1 MTSETLSSTKRK
13 KQKLTGTT
21 HPPLRGFPAI
31 IITKQ
36 SPPRHP
42 GGSEKMTHPPRFRHL
57 CECECECERGKGKK
71 TLIPRLRPLRKKKKD
86 GDSSRT
92 YLNVTAQVGSLKRV
106 PERNNNE
113 RRIRKKTIA
122 ERERERKKE
131 RTNE

>member
-1 MTSETLSSTKRK
+1 MTSETLSSTERK

-71 TLIPRLRPLRKKKKD
+71 NVNSSSSSSSQKD